1 MSLYAGA
8 GAAGLPGESEQA
20 LAGAVAIVTGAA
32 SGIGRRTALML
43 AAHGAT
49 VALVDISTEGLATVG
64 NEIARQGGRAEAF
77 VCDLGDRARTAALV
91 DDVVARLGRVDILI
105 NSAGVGSATTLLD
118 ATVEQWDE
126 QYAINLLAPFL
137 LMQAAGRQMIAQGDG
152 GRIVNL
158 SSSSAFRAHAGCAYA
173 AMKSAVAVLARTA
186 AADLG
191 AHGITVNA
199 IAPGLTRTPMVT
211 GAGLMDAV
219 DQLVQQGPLANL
231 TRRVS
236 EAEDIAATI
245 LFLCLPAAR
254 QITAQVIHVSAGAV
268 V

>member
-1 MSLYAGA
+1 VSPYSRAA
-8 GAAGLPGESEQA
+8 PAGLPGEGEQV

-43 AAHGAT
+43 AGHGAA
-49 VALVDISTEGLATVG
+49 VALVDIAAEGLSTVAD
-64 NEIARQGGRAEAF
+64 EIARQGGKAEVF
-77 VCDLGDRARTAALV
+77 PCDLADRAKTSALV
-91 DDVVARLGRVDILI
+91 DSVVERLGRVDILI
-105 NSAGVGSATTLLD
+105 NSAGVGSAANLLD
-118 ATVEQWDE
+118 ATAELWDE
-126 QYAINLLAPFL
+126 QYAVNLLAPFL

-158 SSSSAFRAHAGCAYA
+158 SSSSAFRADAGCAYA
-173 AMKSAVAVLARTA
+173 AVKSAVAVLARTA
-186 AADLG
+186 AKDLG

-219 DQLVQQGPLANL
+219 DQLVLQGPLANL

-245 LFLCLPAAR
+245 LFLCMPAAR
-254 QITAQVIHVSAGAV
+254 QITAQIIHVSAGAV

>member
-1 MSLYAGA
+1 VSPYAA
-8 GAAGLPGESEQA
+8 STPAGLPGEGEQV

-43 AAHGAT
+43 ASHGAT
-49 VALVDISTEGLATVG
+49 VALVDISAEGLAAVVNG
-64 NEIARQGGRAEAF
+64 IAQQGGKAEAF
-77 VCDLGDRARTAALV
+77 RCDLADRVATAALV
-91 DDVVARLGRVDILI
+91 DAVAERLGRVDILI
-105 NSAGVGSATTLLD
+105 NSAGIGSGTNLLE

-126 QYAINLLAPFL
+126 QYAVYLLAPFL
-137 LMQAAGRQMIAQGDG
+137 LMQAAGRWMIAQGDG

-173 AMKSAVAVLARTA
+173 AVKSAVAILARTA

-211 GAGLMDAV
+211 GAGLMDQV
-219 DQLVQQGPLANL
+219 DELVLQGPLANL

-245 LFLCLPAAR
+245 LVLCMPAAR

>member
-1 MSLYAGA
+1 VSPYSGSLP
-8 GAAGLPGESEQA
+8 AGLPGEGERV

-43 AAHGAT
+43 ASHGAAM
-49 VALVDISTEGLATVG
+49 ALVDISAEGLATVA
-64 NEIARQGGRAEAF
+64 NEIAQRGGKAEAF
-77 VCDLGDRARTAALV
+77 PCDLADRVKASALV
-91 DDVVARLGRVDILI
+91 DTVVERLGRVDILI
-105 NSAGVGSATTLLD
+105 NSAGVGSATSLLD
-118 ATVEQWDE
+118 ATAEQWDE
-126 QYAINLLAPFL
+126 QYAVNLLAPFL
-137 LMQAAGRQMIAQGDG
+137 LMQAAGRQMIAQGQG

-211 GAGLMDAV
+211 GAGLMDQV
-219 DQLVQQGPLANL
+219 DQLVLQGPLANL
-231 TRRVS
+231 TKRVS

-245 LFLCLPAAR
+245 LFLCMPAAR
-254 QITAQVIHVSAGAV
+254 QITAQIIHVSAGAV